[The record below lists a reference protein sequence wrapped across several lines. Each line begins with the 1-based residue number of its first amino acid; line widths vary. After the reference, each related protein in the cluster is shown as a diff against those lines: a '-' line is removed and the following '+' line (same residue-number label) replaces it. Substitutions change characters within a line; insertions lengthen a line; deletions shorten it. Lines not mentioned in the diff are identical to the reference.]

1 MKVARMIIGSICCD
15 NVADVI
21 LYLER
26 KPTSL
31 QLPNNKKKL
40 GSCSEL
46 FLDKKTKMVR
56 QYSVPEYHMMYLC
69 HLLFSVT
76 SKKSPNVYKSCPK
89 MILLGKLK
97 DFDTFTK
104 IA

>member
-1 MKVARMIIGSICCD
+1 MKVARMIVGSICCV

-40 GSCSEL
+40 GSCPEL
-46 FLDKKTKMVR
+46 FLDKKQKMVR

-76 SKKSPNVYKSCPK
+76 SKSHQMFIKVAQK
-89 MILLGKLK
+89 
-97 DFDTFTK
+97 
-104 IA
+104 

>member
-1 MKVARMIIGSICCD
+1 MKVARMIVGSICCV

-46 FLDKKTKMVR
+46 CLDKKTKNG
-56 QYSVPEYHMMYLC
+56 EAIL
-69 HLLFSVT
+69 
-76 SKKSPNVYKSCPK
+76 SPRISHDVLMPPPLQC
-89 MILLGKLK
+89 
-97 DFDTFTK
+97 DQ
-104 IA
+104 